1 MKQIQ
6 KQLDVSLQQR
16 RDLESELKYVVN
28 HMDTEKKKA
37 EEKIKKLKA
46 ALDWRTFG
54 FNNLYTIPEIQLT
67 NCVERELEGFQRI
80 FIKHSL
86 YGKNDCF

>member
-1 MKQIQ
+1 VKQIQ

-16 RDLESELKYVVN
+16 RELESELKYVLN

-46 ALDWRTFG
+46 ALD
-54 FNNLYTIPEIQLT
+54 
-67 NCVERELEGFQRI
+67 
-80 FIKHSL
+80 
-86 YGKNDCF
+86 